1 MRYRLH
7 FRNGGHGAW
16 SDDKARVYE
25 NAKFFKA
32 YVEVWNT
39 ESGEST
45 FTDWNGRPWQGD
57 RQPPKKN

>member
-45 FTDWNGRPWQGD
+45 FTDWNGRPW
-57 RQPPKKN
+57 